1 MTYEEYLKT
10 YGKKDHILIRMTD
23 SFPFFKEKYIVEN
36 GEERIE
42 TNYHIADGMF
52 SCYINFELSKCS
64 LAAEITGIPR
74 FEINSGYRCPIL
86 ITNVGE
92 KSIEVNIGHLGDT
105 GILNPNEVLGIFPKE
120 LAEETLK
127 KFEEENYN
135 RYITGKGIISQDEIN
150 RLLGSE

>member
-36 GEERIE
+36 GTERIA

-52 SCYINFELSKCS
+52 SCYINFELPKCPLS
-64 LAAEITGIPR
+64 AEITGHPR
-74 FEINSGYRCPIL
+74 FEMYDGYRCPIL

-92 KSIEVNIGHLGDT
+92 KSIEVNIGYVGDT